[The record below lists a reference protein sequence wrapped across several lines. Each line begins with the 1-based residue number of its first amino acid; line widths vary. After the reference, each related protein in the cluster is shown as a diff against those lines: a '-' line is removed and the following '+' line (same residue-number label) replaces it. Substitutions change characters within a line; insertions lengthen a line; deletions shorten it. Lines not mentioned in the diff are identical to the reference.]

1 MVVSCGHSHD
11 RQGAEGCL
19 ELSRGRTYAGVRM
32 TTSMAWTQRCIP
44 VSVSATS
51 SPMSDL
57 MLCYVMWLQPLFW
70 IFSIIYT
77 GLCDNACYLE

>member
-1 MVVSCGHSHD
+1 MSCGHSHD

-19 ELSRGRTYAGVRM
+19 ELGRSRTCAGVRM

-57 MLCYVMWLQPLFW
+57 MLCYVVTTFILDIL
-70 IFSIIYT
+70 
-77 GLCDNACYLE
+77 DYLHGFM